1 MRIRNILKKV
11 SNITFFILLLPL
23 TCWGQNPDR
32 KVEEFDK
39 FEHFL
44 KSNRTKAAEIAKE
57 IDSNRDS
64 VKMELRSLQLY
75 TFLAEYSEF
84 YEFRYSEAL
93 DYITFAKQ
101 IANSIKVKERIDDL
115 TAAQGR
121 IYLKIGDYHNAF
133 THSTQ
138 ALMEANRE
146 NDRITARE
154 ALLTLEVVNY
164 FYNKDTTSIM
174 DINRSVAQS
183 YTCEA
188 EAKQTL
194 RALNNRFHYNPS
206 LADVEKIV
214 LESEQICKEYPSNE
228 LLINTY
234 LNASMQ
240 YIPYEDME
248 RCRYY
253 LEKARPLVTNFKEE
267 GYFYSA
273 LGFYYINMQE
283 YDNAIDATKKSI
295 ELLSSGDFDE
305 KNVHSYFL
313 LQELYKMQHEYEKA
327 YQALM
332 AFAEIYTRQNN
343 SEYVVEL
350 SRLINELELLNKE
363 ELISKQRGL
372 NILLIII
379 VFLASVSFVALILF
393 FRSKKKLQEERTQHE
408 LNHKNEIIKVQ
419 KLQQYQEQRN
429 MSEIV
434 TELTQAI
441 NLGNSQQMRSE
452 INRIILRLQKGSDTG
467 SDWNEVETMLS
478 ARGNDQFY
486 ENLIKAYPNLT
497 KNERKLCTFIHLN
510 LSTKEISKI
519 THQSIGSINIAR
531 SRLRHKFGIN
541 GDERSLITFL
551 DQFSNT
557 EN

>member
-101 IANSIKVKERIDDL
+101 IANSIKAKEMIDDL

-214 LESEQICKEYPSNE
+214 LESEQICNEYPSNE

-253 LEKARPLVTNFKEE
+253 LDKARPLVTNFKEE

-531 SRLRHKFGIN
+531 SRLRPKFGIN

>member
-138 ALMEANRE
+138 ALMDANRE
-146 NDRITARE
+146 NDRTTARE

-253 LEKARPLVTNFKEE
+253 LDKARPLVTNFKEE

-379 VFLASVSFVALILF
+379 VFLASVSFVAIILF

>member
-101 IANSIKVKERIDDL
+101 IANSIKAKERIDDL

-253 LEKARPLVTNFKEE
+253 LDKARPLVTNFKEE

-551 DQFSNT
+551 DQFSNI

>member
-101 IANSIKVKERIDDL
+101 IANSIKAKERIDDL

-138 ALMEANRE
+138 ALMDANRE

-253 LEKARPLVTNFKEE
+253 LDKARPLVTNFKEE

-434 TELTQAI
+434 TGLTQAI

>member
-93 DYITFAKQ
+93 DYITFAKE
-101 IANSIKVKERIDDL
+101 IANSIKAKEMIDDL

-138 ALMEANRE
+138 ALMDANRE

-253 LEKARPLVTNFKEE
+253 LDKARPLVTNFKEE